1 LAFSEQAIVHPQQL
15 AQLFVPESNDRLL
28 EGAARVELLRQ
39 AFRDE
44 NLRTALPILSQHRF
58 RPRFFEGLDRSLQQG
73 RWLFSH
79 PEEAQVL
86 RGRLDEVRQ
95 DPKREEFFLLNG
107 YWERLLELRELW
119 DEPRIFEIASQ
130 RISESDF
137 SKSVFVLEH
146 FVNPP
151 RLKGFWDELSRKT
164 EVTKIP
170 SHSLVSEKVVSLTRK
185 QAHSLEDAAHFLLD
199 LLVDEAG
206 ADASAL
212 DRHAIVIPDDPSVR
226 RSLKRVAESR
236 GIPLQDPRDPTLIVQ
251 SEAIKRATLEM
262 ELVARGFPSSLVL
275 AWITTHPELRSQ
287 AGEYRKK
294 IIESGTVQGIESY
307 ARIEP
312 VRDALSALQTR
323 YPSRL
328 TLAELNQ
335 AISDSIAALSLPAWV
350 DSVFERFFSQWVQSF
365 EQIGLQ
371 HRKRPLRYWLEQV
384 QEKLRRAT
392 PVATPF
398 KNRTGL
404 RLFRVDQAVAF
415 GGEAP
420 DGLSVHFFGVPPSF
434 FEPREEG
441 NEWFS
446 ARDREI
452 LSTEFG
458 LPSYRETQAQ
468 AAQSFQSWARWGE
481 TSVFWDYEYDEGGS
495 EVESCDLNLGA
506 LSSLVL
512 NEKEKLSAHPKT
524 IPSLQSRLKERSPE
538 VCVPLPKTEWPVSFL
553 NAYGN
558 CAFTAYAGFLL
569 SLYDERE
576 PDFELQ
582 GDAYGNLVHA
592 ALEKIVT
599 EKGEID
605 LIDIFDF
612 AWKKT
617 RPVAWFKSER
627 LYRAIR
633 YRTLKLLANFLESET
648 EYRTRS
654 GAEPAHLEYPIEW
667 EKNGLYF
674 KGRIDRVDQ
683 HSEGLVLMDY
693 KTGSSVPNGKETLEK
708 GLGLQ
713 LPLYALAL
721 KEKSNQEVV
730 AAQYLKLNPNEVNR
744 NAGILFSRYNRARK
758 SDPVEHPITTARS
771 NVASLF
777 SEAPDEI
784 WSQVD
789 QKISELIDRAK
800 EGHFTANPAKPAD
813 CERCR
818 YQLVCGRLRV
828 GSESEKGADGA
839 GSAARSGAD
848 FVGTD

>member
-1 LAFSEQAIVHPQQL
+1 M
-15 AQLFVPESNDRLL
+15 
-28 EGAARVELLRQ
+28 ELLRQ

-73 RWLFSH
+73 RLLFSH
-79 PEEAQVL
+79 EEEAQVL
-86 RGRLDEVRQ
+86 RGRLNEARA
-95 DPKREEFFLLNG
+95 DPKREEFFLLNR
-107 YWERLLELRELW
+107 YWERLLELRDLW
-119 DEPRIFEIASQ
+119 DEPRVFEVASQ

-137 SKSVFVLEH
+137 SKSIFVLEH

-151 RLKGFWDELSRKT
+151 RLKSFWDELSRKT
-164 EVTKIP
+164 GVTTIP
-170 SHSLVSEKVVSLTRK
+170 SHSLVVEKEVSLARK

-199 LLVDEAG
+199 LLVEEAL
-206 ADASAL
+206 ADPSAL
-212 DRHAIVIPDDPSVR
+212 DRHAIVIPDEPSIR
-226 RSLKRVAESR
+226 RTLKRVAESR
-236 GIPLQDPRDPTLIVQ
+236 GVPLQDPRDPTLIVQ

-262 ELVARGFPSSLVL
+262 ELVARGFPSSLML
-275 AWITTHPELRSQ
+275 AWIGTQPELRPQ

-294 IIESGTVQGIESY
+294 IIESGAVQGIESY
-307 ARIEP
+307 ARMEP
-312 VRDALSALQTR
+312 VRDALTALQKR

-328 TLAELNQ
+328 TLTELNQ

-350 DSVFERFFSQWVQSF
+350 DPIFERFFSQWMQSF

-392 PVATPF
+392 PVSTPF

-420 DGLSVHFFGVPPSF
+420 KGLTVHFFGVPPAF

-446 ARDREI
+446 ARDREV

-458 LPSYRETQAQ
+458 LPSYREAQAQ
-468 AAQSFQSWARWGE
+468 AVQSFQNWARWGA
-481 TSVFWDYEYDEGGS
+481 SAVFWDYEYDEGGS

-506 LSSLVL
+506 IPSLGLS
-512 NEKEKLSAHPKT
+512 EKENLGAHPKT
-524 IPSLQSRLKERSPE
+524 IPSLQARLKERSSE
-538 VCVPLPKTEWPVSFL
+538 VRVPLPKTEWPVSFL

-599 EKGEID
+599 EKGEVD
-605 LIDIFDF
+605 LIEVFDF

-633 YRTLKLLANFLESET
+633 YRTLKLLVHFLESET
-648 EYRTRS
+648 EYRARS

-667 EKNGLYF
+667 EKDGLHF

-683 HSEGLVLMDY
+683 HAEGLVLMDY

-708 GLGLQ
+708 GVGLQ

-744 NAGILFSRYNRARK
+744 NAGILFTRYNRSRK
-758 SDPVEHPITTARS
+758 SDAVEHAITTARS

-777 SEAPDEI
+777 AEAPDEI
-784 WSQVD
+784 WSRVD
-789 QKISELIDRAK
+789 QKISELIARAK

-813 CERCR
+813 CDRCR
-818 YQLVCGRLRV
+818 YLLVCGRLRA
-828 GSESEKGADGA
+828 GLDTEK
-839 GSAARSGAD
+839 GAD